1 MNSNLR
7 QIILLLIPGVLL
19 MLLSCNG
26 NRLKTDEKK
35 LTEEILQKEK
45 EAEEAERK
53 SGEDGLSDTLK
64 KLPPGFRFKEERSV
78 DPSRPPVVV
87 DIEGS
92 LNNTRE
98 YKLSDVASKI
108 TYIRMQKIPDTG
120 FSIVRKFKYYLMDK
134 NIIAISPSGILLYT
148 RDGKYLSTIV
158 KNEFTGID
166 VTEKMIVVRPD
177 NTFIGGGYTVWAQGN
192 MLYYKYRNSLTGQSY
207 IMEYDCSRVS
217 ISLTTGFDPEK
228 PRQIRALGDIAV
240 NLNPGN
246 KKPAMQK
253 GSANGMWSAGYEFFY
268 KGTGTILLD
277 QNTYA
282 KPLGNEFMLGGNSM
296 MGIFDKKGDTLA
308 TFTQFEKLETFSKS
322 VMRGTDQ
329 GTQYENKGKLFFRNA
344 FNDTVFQVIPPN
356 RLLPVYIIKL
366 GKYQLLK
373 KEGMDPDFNLT
384 GKIIPGTWADTRN
397 FIFLSFTKDSYD
409 CYNTRKSKQLKLY
422 FALFEK
428 SSRKLFIVKGD
439 PHNYDEEILMNN
451 IDGGLPVWPSSYMTG
466 NNGEIMI
473 SLKGKELKERIKSE
487 QFKRSAAPASKK
499 NELIKLASSVADSED
514 ILMIVE

>member
-1 MNSNLR
+1 MKSNLR

-45 EAEEAERK
+45 ESEEAERK
-53 SGEDGLSDTLK
+53 SVEDGLSDTLR

-78 DPSRPPVVV
+78 DPSRPPVII
-87 DIEGS
+87 DIAGS
-92 LNNTRE
+92 LDNIRE

-108 TYIRMQKIPDTG
+108 TYIRMQKVPDTG
-120 FSIVRKFKYYLMDK
+120 FSGVRKFKYYLMDN
-134 NIIAISPSGILLYT
+134 NIIALSLSGILLYT
-148 RDGKYLSTIV
+148 RDGKYMSTIV
-158 KNEFTGID
+158 KNEFTGIE
-166 VTEKMIVVRPD
+166 VTESAITVRGD
-177 NTFIGGGYTVWAQGN
+177 NTFIGGGNTVWAQGN

-207 IMEYDCSRVS
+207 IMEYNCSQLP
-217 ISLTTGFDPEK
+217 ISLKTDFDPEK

-246 KKPAMQK
+246 KKPSMPK
-253 GSANGMWSAGYEFFY
+253 GSANGIWSAGYEYFY
-268 KGTGTILLD
+268 KGTGTILID
-277 QNTYA
+277 HNTYA
-282 KPLGNEFMLGGNSM
+282 KPLGNEFMPGGKYM

-308 TFTQFEKLETFSKS
+308 TFTQFEKLENFSKS

-356 RLLPVYIIKL
+356 RLLPVYVLNL
-366 GKYQLLK
+366 GKYKLLK
-373 KEGMDPDFNLT
+373 KEGLDPDFDLS
-384 GKIIPGTWADTRN
+384 GKIIPDSWAETRRY
-397 FIFLSFTKDSYD
+397 IFLSFSKDSYD
-409 CYNTRKSKQLKLY
+409 CYNTRKSKQLKSY
-422 FALFEK
+422 FAVFEK
-428 SSRKLFIVKGD
+428 SGHKLVIVKGD
-439 PHNYDEEILMNN
+439 PHNYDEEILVNN

-466 NNGEIMI
+466 NSGEIMI
-473 SLKGKELKERIKSE
+473 SLKGKELKERVKSE

-499 NELIKLASSVADSED
+499 NELVKLAASVADSED